1 MFLKSSEDFKADGT
15 LALKSSSRR
24 MILKKVLGEGIGKV
38 STLDVDSMVIKSSVP
53 IVPTLSMA
61 HCGPGPTICSTQVR
75 KVSKKVSMTMCQIL
89 CSMLLQCV
97 SKILTS
103 RRMLK
108 KSSIDS

>member
-53 IVPTLSMA
+53 IVTTLSIL
-61 HCGPGPTICSTQVR
+61 HCGPTICSTQVR

>member
-53 IVPTLSMA
+53 IVTTLSIL
-61 HCGPGPTICSTQVR
+61 HCGPTICSTQVR

-89 CSMLLQCV
+89 CSMRLQCL